1 LIYDIHNVLSKN
13 LFTLLQEQQIK
24 FMKYFTN
31 NAARIFLF
39 MSILLSSALSHS
51 QTWRQLGIDLDGEA
65 SIDYSGFSVSTSA
78 DGLTVAIGA
87 PYNDENGSDSG
98 HVRIYS
104 YVNNSW
110 QQLGADIDGEA
121 AGDYSGESVSLSSD
135 GTIVAIGAPYNDG
148 NGLDSGH
155 VRIYRYVNSSWQK
168 LAADIDGEA
177 GSDYSGESVSLSRD
191 GSIVAI
197 GAAYN
202 E

>member
-1 LIYDIHNVLSKN
+1 
-13 LFTLLQEQQIK
+13 
-24 FMKYFTN
+24 MKYFTN

-121 AGDYSGESVSLSSD
+121 AGDYSGQSVSLSSD

-155 VRIYRYVNSSWQK
+155 VRIYSYVNSSWQK